1 MMNFITNN
9 LEIILVIVC
18 LVILILLW
26 IVGKKN
32 VVKSVLL
39 QMIID
44 AEAKYGSGTG
54 GIKHD
59 VVVGYIKQKFPT
71 LFIVISDKTLDK
83 WIEDMVKYI
92 KAELGEDTIQ
102 KVGTN
107 EPTKPN

>member
-1 MMNFITNN
+1 MNFIVNN
-9 LEIILVIVC
+9 LEIILCIVC
-18 LVILILLW
+18 LVVLIFLW
-26 IVGKKN
+26 FIGKKG

-39 QMIID
+39 QMVID

-71 LFIVISDKTLDK
+71 LFMIISDKTLDK

-92 KAELGEDTIQ
+92 KAELGEDNIQ
-102 KVGTN
+102 RVGGN
-107 EPTKPN
+107 ETTHPD